1 MATVELPHPIEAVDH
16 GEEPFSPTAA
26 QEARI
31 FLRLRWRTAANIAH
45 EFLQRARL
53 RAVAFLT
60 LSFLFWVILFMLF
73 MEGFMLLQTS
83 LANPAFRNQIIHG
96 VFNAFFFTL
105 LVMITAS
112 ASIVLYG
119 GLYRSQEVE
128 LLMHL
133 PVRAERIVAHKF
145 QEAVL
150 VSSWGFLLL
159 GTPLLVAYGITV
171 NAPWQY
177 FALLIPFMFGFVLV
191 PTGLGAV
198 CCLLLV
204 RWFPR
209 VPRRWLGTATAI
221 VGMTLLVAIVYFA
234 AAPARDLLTPKWLQ
248 DMLARLRFSE
258 HRLLPNWWLS
268 TGMLTA
274 AHHGQADAKSGWSDC
289 LGLLGVLWAN
299 ALLLQIVLSATA
311 KRIFRSSYHRVYG
324 ISSSRT
330 ATRKHWMDVAA
341 RGGLAFLP
349 RSFQEIIVKDLRT
362 FRRDPTLWAQLAVF
376 VGLLAL
382 YLINLRRLDYGPQS
396 GQWVMSIGFL
406 NVGVVGLIY
415 STFATRFILPL
426 LSLEG
431 RSFWV
436 PGTSPIPRDVL
447 LWSKFLLATLIAIP
461 PCLVLVLAS
470 DYSLRILDRSVMAVM
485 IHAVTMIGLI
495 TTLSALAVG
504 YGARFPSL
512 RDNAPSRIAAGFG
525 GTLNL
530 VVSCVVIFLIA
541 TSVGVPAYYW
551 CELRQGGD
559 GFVMSWEWWPSY
571 LAFGS
576 FRCLV
581 MGALFAAAVAGIAS
595 TLSLRMGLVALRR
608 LEA

>member
-1 MATVELPHPIEAVDH
+1 MP
-16 GEEPFSPTAA
+16 AA
-26 QEARI
+26 AREARI
-31 FLRLRWRTAANIAH
+31 FLRLRWRTATNIAH
-45 EFLQRARL
+45 EFLERARL
-53 RAVAFLT
+53 RATAFLV
-60 LSFLFWVILFMLF
+60 LSFLFWAILFMLF
-73 MEGFMLLQTS
+73 MEGFTLLQTA
-83 LANPAFRNQIIHG
+83 LANPTFRNQIIHG

-119 GLYRSQEVE
+119 ALYRSPEVE

-133 PVRAERIVAHKF
+133 PVRAERIVLHKF

-159 GTPLLVAYGITV
+159 GTPLLIAYGITV

-177 FALLIPFMFGFVLV
+177 FALLIPFMGGFVLV
-191 PTGLGAV
+191 PTSLGALA
-198 CCLLLV
+198 CLLLV

-209 VPRRWLGTATAI
+209 VPRKWLGFASGT
-221 VGMTLLVAIVYFA
+221 VLVAVVLAVLYFA
-234 AAPARDLLTPKWLQ
+234 AAPSRDLLTPRWLQ
-248 DMLARLRFSE
+248 DMLGRLRFSE
-258 HRLLPNWWLS
+258 NRLLPNWWLS
-268 TGMLTA
+268 TGMLNA
-274 AHHGQADAKSGWSDC
+274 AHHNQATNNAGWGDC

-299 ALLLQIVLSATA
+299 ALLLQVVLAATA
-311 KRIFRSSYHRVYG
+311 RSIFRASYHRVYG

-330 ATRKHWMDVAA
+330 ATRKYWMDTAA
-341 RGGLAFLP
+341 RGMLSFLP

-376 VGLLAL
+376 VGLLSL
-382 YLINLRRLDYGPQS
+382 YLVNLRRLDYGPQS
-396 GQWVMSIGFL
+396 GQWVMAIGFL
-406 NVGVVGLIY
+406 NVGVVALIY

-436 PGTSPIPRDVL
+436 PGTAPISRDTL
-447 LWSKFLLATLIAIP
+447 LWSKFILAGFIAIP
-461 PCLVLVLAS
+461 PCLLLVLAS
-470 DYSLRILDRSVMAVM
+470 DYSLRIIERSATAVA
-485 IHAVTMIGLI
+485 IHAVTIVVMSLS
-495 TTLSALAVG
+495 LSALAVG

-530 VVSCVVIFLIA
+530 VVSCVLIFLVSMA
-541 TSVGVPAYYW
+541 VGVPAYYW
-551 CELRQGGD
+551 CQGRG
-559 GFVMSWEWWPSY
+559 GEPMAIPFSWWPSS
-571 LAFGS
+571 LALGS
-576 FRCLV
+576 LSAFAAGSAFAV
-581 MGALFAAAVAGIAS
+581 VAAAVAS
-595 TLSLRMGLVALRR
+595 VLSLRMGLKALRR